1 MEKRDDVKLI
11 GEEGTRNDESDDEET
26 GVREMADQIDL
37 KAVHATLK
45 VRFYTRLRHDY
56 STDQH
61 ACQQNDKRYLMFAH
75 EPEKREQWIED
86 YVENKLK
93 APKTTVHQRD

>member
-1 MEKRDDVKLI
+1 MQAKEEFYQLLRESPILEHWGRLRKMEKRDDVKLI

-45 VRFYTRLRHDY
+45 VSSHLLSPQSLLVLSLPFGDRTISD
-56 STDQH
+56 T
-61 ACQQNDKRYLMFAH
+61 
-75 EPEKREQWIED
+75 
-86 YVENKLK
+86 
-93 APKTTVHQRD
+93 

>member
-45 VRFYTRLRHDY
+45 V
-56 STDQH
+56 
-61 ACQQNDKRYLMFAH
+61 
-75 EPEKREQWIED
+75 
-86 YVENKLK
+86 
-93 APKTTVHQRD
+93 